1 MPSLS
6 FQYNPNVGPLI
17 PVSIWAPNFK
27 PPSLAQ
33 ASPGAALTMQQ
44 HTALID
50 TGASCTC
57 VSRKVI
63 QAAGLQPSGKQL
75 ATHAH
80 GNAPT
85 NAYQFQVVFTFPQAA
100 PIPSGIMQAQIMV
113 FPVNGIEFIP
123 PSVLFDILL
132 GRDVLCRGVFSMS
145 FDGHAIFS
153 L

>member
-6 FQYNPNVGPLI
+6 LQYDPNVGPLI
-17 PVSIWAPNFK
+17 PVFIWAPNFK
-27 PPSLAQ
+27 PPAQ
-33 ASPGAALTMQQ
+33 AQISPGDALKMQQ
-44 HTALID
+44 HVALID

-57 VSRKVI
+57 VSQKVI

-75 ATHAH
+75 ASHAH
-80 GNAPT
+80 GSVPT
-85 NAYQFQVVFTFPQAA
+85 NAYQFQVVFAFPQAA
-100 PIPSGIMQAQIMV
+100 PIPSGVMQAQLIA

-123 PSVLFDILL
+123 PSGLFDVLL

-145 FDGHAIFS
+145 FDGRAILS